1 MVGLPCCLDVV
12 AFLEVHEE
20 EVVACLAFVAVVD
33 SQAYLVAFEEASY
46 HLEEVPYPTVGE
58 DRPCP

>member
-1 MVGLPCCLDVV
+1 VV

-20 EVVACLAFVAVVD
+20 EEVACLAFVAVVD

-46 HLEEVPYPTVGE
+46 HLEEVPYPMVGE
-58 DRPCP
+58 GLPCP